1 MLLRRSA
8 AACFG
13 LLALLPALAACG
25 DDESGIKVGDLV
37 DARADDQ
44 FVEGGTASTIAL
56 PIGRLEIS
64 AGKPTTKLAA
74 DDTRQLQA
82 VEAPA
87 GSTFVPITWQYD
99 AGTFGDYTDFL
110 DTEVNPVID
119 LVADKASYRLP
130 APEPTGEGAESF
142 YALVSGDGEDAS
154 LSVDFDGVKQTVELA
169 TGEREEGKAAPLYK
183 LKPRKD
189 RIASCTTDSKFKLSI
204 THSRLPDYAC
214 NISRSATIPYAGGQ
228 WAEAGKSWR
237 VVTLSTTLRRY
248 DLLSD
253 DLKSGAIY
261 VATSTDS
268 SFTLGKLKPTKVIED
283 RALTACPDEVQ
294 GGCTKVYHLI
304 FAVDDKASTTLRMNQ
319 TYELT
324 LSSVWG
330 GGEGRDGLKLT
341 NKAVIKL
348 R

>member
-13 LLALLPALAACG
+13 LLVLLPALAACG
-25 DDESGIKVGDLV
+25 GDDGGIKVGDLV

-44 FVEGGTASTIAL
+44 FVEGGTASTVAL

-87 GSTFVPITWQYD
+87 GSTFIPITWQYD
-99 AGTFGDYTDFL
+99 AGTFGDFTDYL
-110 DTEVNPVID
+110 DTQANPVID

-130 APEPTGEGAESF
+130 APEASGEGAESF

-154 LSVDFDGVKQTVELA
+154 LSVDFDGVKQTVVLA
-169 TGEREEGKAAPLYK
+169 TGKRTEDKAAPLYK
-183 LKPRKD
+183 LKPRKN
-189 RIASCTTDSKFKLSI
+189 RTSSCTTDSRFKLSI
-204 THSRLPDYAC
+204 THSRLPDYSC
-214 NISRSATIPYAGGQ
+214 NITPTATIPYAGGK
-228 WAEAGKSWR
+228 WAEDGKTWL

-261 VATSTDS
+261 VATSIDS
-268 SFTLGKLKPTKVIED
+268 TFTLGKAKPAKVIED
-283 RALTACPDEVQ
+283 KALTSCPDPAQ
-294 GGCTKVYHLI
+294 GGCVKVYHLI
-304 FAVDDKASTTLRMNQ
+304 FGVPEKSRGTLRMDQ
-319 TYELT
+319 TYELA

-330 GGEGRDGLKLT
+330 GGSGRDSLTLT

-348 R
+348 S